1 MSPWGSI
8 SPIYTL
14 SLFPI
19 NIYPHTPPFQ
29 HCANRRLRL
38 PLFPRGTSVKN
49 SPFDGLDPS
58 FCFVKSVFFKLKVR
72 GSYRDP
78 PKMQYLSAILASW
91 PCWALLGSSWGVPG
105 AGLQPSWA
113 SYGPDG
119 VPMRSSLGLFGAMF
133 CHLELPWRPF
143 ERPWNL
149 IGAILGQLGV
159 TGVPP

>member
-1 MSPWGSI
+1 MNNTP
-8 SPIYTL
+8 

-29 HCANRRLRL
+29 PSAGRGLRV
-38 PLFPRGTSVKN
+38 PSFSRGTSVKN

-58 FCFVKSVFFKLKVR
+58 FCFVKSTFLKLKA
-72 GSYRDP
+72 GGGYRDP
-78 PKMQYLSAILASW
+78 KKCNTSRHVWLSW
-91 PCWALLGSSWGVPG
+91 PCWALLGSSLGVPG

-119 VPMRSSLGLFGAMF
+119 VPMRSSLGLFCAMF